1 MRPVSLRTNTRMSAM
16 TAQTISVSQTLI
28 YSMQKN
34 TTVSVNT
41 DDTSWAMDCAIIWRS
56 VSVSFVYRLM
66 MSPCVCVSK

>member
-16 TAQTISVSQTLI
+16 TAHTISVSQTLM
-28 YSMQKN
+28 YSIQKN

-41 DDTSWAMDCAIIWRS
+41 DDTSCDMDCAIIWRS

>member
-1 MRPVSLRTNTRMSAM
+1 MSAM
-16 TAQTISVSQTLI
+16 TAHTISVSQTLM
-28 YSMQKN
+28 YSIQKN

-41 DDTSWAMDCAIIWRS
+41 DDTSCDMDCAIIWRS